1 MRVDDEP
8 YVPRTEVNTA
18 LAANK
23 NAPLI
28 TKNVAG
34 PPVYYPPGKE
44 LFAKSEAQAALRARV
59 RIIFD
64 FCQRKIELN
73 FFFFTSKC

>member
-23 NAPLI
+23 NVPVAS
-28 TKNVAG
+28 KNVAG

-59 RIIFD
+59 GIILIV
-64 FCQRKIELN
+64 KETLN
-73 FFFFTSKC
+73 